1 MCVHSSA
8 NFRPWPTVLGSP
20 IESDVVEPTTVLCQR
35 CVVSSCAHC
44 GLKTQTPTPPLE
56 SMADALTVTSTV
68 RRRTRRHALNCTA
81 LHCIALHCTALQ
93 GERRATRRHA
103 CREAT
108 HALGCLGALTHFRFF
123 MWAPPYASLLP
134 TAAFPVTV
142 MWMLAT
148 VVYHSTAART
158 SISSLSRSASK
169 TITPPPS
176 DALASQSSLITGNVL
191 SDLYRPL
198 NRLSHANRTANR
210 DATESFVH
218 AVNT

>member
-1 MCVHSSA
+1 MSA
-8 NFRPWPTVLGSP
+8 NFQTESLDNDGWHDWVRPDRHMLRVVLSVAPSTICTIGSDHTAVML
-20 IESDVVEPTTVLCQR
+20 SLSLYS
-35 CVVSSCAHC
+35 VSCLSH
-44 GLKTQTPTPPLE
+44 
-56 SMADALTVTSTV
+56 
-68 RRRTRRHALNCTA
+68 RRQFARLGWTLHCTA

-108 HALGCLGALTHFRFF
+108 HALGCLSALTHFRFC

>member
-1 MCVHSSA
+1 M
-8 NFRPWPTVLGSP
+8 LGSP
-20 IESDVVEPTTVLCQR
+20 IEFR
-35 CVVSSCAHC
+35 CSRTDHSALPALRSVIVCTLWLKDTNADSSVGVYGRRAHSHVDSASAN
-44 GLKTQTPTPPLE
+44 T
-56 SMADALTVTSTV
+56 AA
-68 RRRTRRHALNCTA
+68 CTE
-81 LHCIALHCTALQ
+81 LHCTALHCTALHCTAGRETSHAQ
-93 GERRATRRHA
+93 ACLQRSHA
-103 CREAT
+103 CAW
-108 HALGCLGALTHFRFF
+108 LPLVGCLSALTHFRFC

-210 DATESFVH
+210 DATESFAH